1 MVLEAICVYQ
11 YKQSIIGFLTYVDGG
26 LLFVSSQDPDLNVG
40 FHEGLDSFW
49 YFVLK
54 FVFNGCGPQQLQV
67 LQRKRIYINNINKHQ
82 MLP

>member
-1 MVLEAICVYQ
+1 VYINPNTPLYVL
-11 YKQSIIGFLTYVDGG
+11 LTYVDGG

-40 FHEGLDSFW
+40 FHEGLDGLW

-67 LQRKRIYINNINKHQ
+67 LPRKKKKKKKRLLII
-82 MLP
+82 